1 MKQIAIGTCIPGQKA
16 LEYLPHMVDKG
27 FERFEIC
34 FHMEFYGVEIRDLAP
49 RVLDLIA
56 PTGQK
61 ITALG
66 LYCNPIQHEEHKE
79 NLKKCIDSA
88 HLFGT
93 DLVCTF
99 AGALEG
105 ESVEAAMP
113 GYKAVFGELG
123 AYAADRGVRLAFE
136 NCPMGG
142 AWKRNTCNIAY
153 SPRAWDMMFEA
164 VPLTNIGLEWEPAH
178 AIKQLIDPLPE
189 LRRYAGKVFS
199 VHGKDTT
206 VDWTG
211 IREQGISCGL
221 DFTPDRFPG
230 FGDTNWRDVFYI
242 LHRAGY
248 EGDVS
253 IEGYHDNCYRGEWE
267 MTGQLHA
274 LHYLK
279 WARGG
284 EFVPTPWEA

>member
-99 AGALEG
+99 AGIQ
-105 ESVEAAMP
+105 
-113 GYKAVFGELG
+113 
-123 AYAADRGVRLAFE
+123 
-136 NCPMGG
+136 GG
-142 AWKRNTCNIAY
+142 LW
-153 SPRAWDMMFEA
+153 
-164 VPLTNIGLEWEPAH
+164 
-178 AIKQLIDPLPE
+178 
-189 LRRYAGKVFS
+189 
-199 VHGKDTT
+199 
-206 VDWTG
+206 
-211 IREQGISCGL
+211 
-221 DFTPDRFPG
+221 
-230 FGDTNWRDVFYI
+230 
-242 LHRAGY
+242 RAGR
-248 EGDVS
+248 
-253 IEGYHDNCYRGEWE
+253 I
-267 MTGQLHA
+267 
-274 LHYLK
+274 
-279 WARGG
+279 RGG
-284 EFVPTPWEA
+284 PRRSPGV